1 VRDGPRAALVEALI
15 KAHGAVPTG
24 GDDRLGIEPR
34 IPFRVTEFL
43 PSRSPIEQAVK
54 LRFAFF
60 LRGRGDHPSFEEFRL
75 TDDDFE
81 TVLKPLTY
89 DAVVA
94 TSWGSTPGSWLIKHL
109 QLRRALQ
116 SVRCF
121 HVDAGTPDAT
131 ADAIER
137 IVKEDRWDC
146 R

>member
-1 VRDGPRAALVEALI
+1 
-15 KAHGAVPTG
+15 
-24 GDDRLGIEPR
+24 
-34 IPFRVTEFL
+34 VTEFL
-43 PSRSPIEQAVK
+43 PSRSLIDRTVK

-60 LRGRGDHPSFEEFRL
+60 LRGRGELPSFEEFRL

-94 TSWGSTPGSWLIKHL
+94 ASWGSPPGSWLVKHL
-109 QLRRALQ
+109 QLSRMLQ

-121 HVDAGTPDAT
+121 HVEAGTPDAT

-137 IVKEDRWDC
+137 IVKEDPWDS